1 MVRKSKR
8 EPARTEIQSARA
20 LLKDQM
26 ARAQAEGIREPALA
40 AMESFCRGLLN
51 VNEMIYVD

>member
-1 MVRKSKR
+1 M
-8 EPARTEIQSARA
+8 QSAGA

-26 ARAQAEGIREPALA
+26 ARAQAEGSHEPALVA
-40 AMESFCRGLLN
+40 LESFCRGLLN